1 MNMKTMYSYFLTSPH
16 KDEPFLT
23 SNDATWWSEYVT
35 NHLNYDRFFVRMYSS
50 FEYYGQTSIPDYF
63 LTDEL
68 IEKAIDDF
76 RADVSALLMMNAEKY
91 RQLFRVLSVPD
102 TENEL
107 FENVNGTTTTTTT
120 YGKTTTRN
128 NAERSDNHTTTRS
141 AYTDITEN
149 RNEATEDNNVH
160 KVAAFDSETFS
171 NDNSDTISTGARK
184 QTINNNYGNQN
195 GTVTDTYGAFTNT
208 DTDGGVDTV
217 EEKRHGNIGVT
228 TVSEM
233 MKQHVAFWDSMKYMQ
248 KIFADIANELLIV
261 G

>member
-1 MNMKTMYSYFLTSPH
+1 MNLKSMYDYFLTTAH

-23 SNDATWWSEYVT
+23 SNDYNWWADYVS

-50 FEYYGQTSIPDYF
+50 FEYYGQTDIPDYF
-63 LTDEL
+63 LTNEL

-76 RADVSALLMMNAEKY
+76 RADVSVLLMMNAEKY
-91 RQLFRVLSVPD
+91 RQLFRVLSIPD
-102 TENEL
+102 AENEL

-120 YGKTTTRN
+120 YGKTTTRAN
-128 NAERSDNHTTTRS
+128 TERSDTHTTTRN
-141 AYTDITEN
+141 AYTDATEN
-149 RNEATEDNNVH
+149 INDATEDSTVH
-160 KVAAFDSETFS
+160 KVSAFDSETFS

-184 QTINNNYGNQN
+184 QRVNNDYGEQH
-195 GTVTDTYGAFTNT
+195 GVVADTYGAFTNT

-233 MKQHVAFWDSMKYMQ
+233 LKQHVGFWDSMQYMQ